1 MEKPASVAINEF
13 KNNLTNIIN
22 ESQLPAE
29 VLKYIV
35 LDMANTLATLA
46 QQQLIDDTY
55 NYNKQLEIENTV
67 DKLEKER
74 SK

>member
-1 MEKPASVAINEF
+1 MEKPASIA
-13 KNNLTNIIN
+13 IN

-35 LDMANTLATLA
+35 LEMANTLTNIA

-55 NYNKQLEIENTV
+55 NYNKQLEIENKV

>member
-1 MEKPASVAINEF
+1 MEKPATVAINEF
-13 KNNLTNIIN
+13 KNNLATIIN

-35 LDMANTLATLA
+35 LDMANTLTNIA

-55 NYNKQLEIENTV
+55 KYNKQLEIENTV

>member
-1 MEKPASVAINEF
+1 MEKPASIAINEF
-13 KNNLTNIIN
+13 KNNLTTIIN

-35 LDMANTLATLA
+35 LEMANTLTSIA

-55 NYNKQLEIENTV
+55 RYNEQLEIENKV

>member
-1 MEKPASVAINEF
+1 MEKPASIAINEF
-13 KNNLTNIIN
+13 KNNLTTIIN

-35 LDMANTLATLA
+35 LEMANTLTSIA

-55 NYNKQLEIENTV
+55 NYNKQIEIENKV